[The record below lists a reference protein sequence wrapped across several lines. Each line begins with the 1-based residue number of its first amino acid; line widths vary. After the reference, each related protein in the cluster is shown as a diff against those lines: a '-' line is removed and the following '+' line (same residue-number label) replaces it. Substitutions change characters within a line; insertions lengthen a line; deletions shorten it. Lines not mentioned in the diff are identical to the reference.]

1 MPAGGEI
8 VERASAVAN
17 DVVVLA
23 QERQLRELFELG
35 WHQRLLPSE
44 VPFSHDS
51 RYQLLP
57 ERDLVTVCLERDWFE
72 RVFNQIVEHLINPA
86 AQRWMEIA
94 GPSGIGKSN
103 GLVSIANRLLIW
115 AAQERR
121 AGRRVRIFPILNAE
135 SLLGKETWADGVQAA
150 LGAGFHDDKEA
161 LAAIPQLELPRD
173 VSHFVQRATD
183 VACWLID
190 QAHGIFQDKDVLDR
204 VSAMTA
210 LRHAVFVS
218 SGGGTRASEQHAR
231 HLNVRTLPLPTA
243 ISPVRVVRWQ
253 SRQGILPVSLRGGV
267 TCC

>member
-1 MPAGGEI
+1 M
-8 VERASAVAN
+8 
-17 DVVVLA
+17 VLA
-23 QERQLRELFELG
+23 KKRSLAELFELG
-35 WHQRLLPSE
+35 WHERLLPSE

-72 RVFNQIVEHLINPA
+72 GVYNDVVKHLNDPA

-115 AAQERR
+115 AAQQRE
-121 AGRRVRIFPILNAE
+121 AGRCVRIFPILNAE

-173 VSHFVQRATD
+173 VSRFVQRATEA
-183 VACWLID
+183 ACWLID

-204 VSAMTA
+204 VTAMTG
-210 LRHAVFVS
+210 LRHTVFVS

-231 HLNVRTLPLPTA
+231 HCDVRTLPLPTA
-243 ISPVRVVRWQ
+243 ISPVRVVR
-253 SRQGILPVSLRGGV
+253 
-267 TCC
+267 